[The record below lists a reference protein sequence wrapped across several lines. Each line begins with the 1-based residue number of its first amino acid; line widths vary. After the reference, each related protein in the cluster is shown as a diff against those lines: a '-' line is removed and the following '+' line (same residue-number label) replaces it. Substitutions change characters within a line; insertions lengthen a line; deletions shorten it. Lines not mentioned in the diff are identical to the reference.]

1 MQGYMFEQKILS
13 NAPNGKEVEIEIG
26 HSRQLD
32 LYSSFLIVACGWLD
46 HFKDRPPYNTKFDGR
61 IINDLIV
68 RKAHLP
74 WVRQL
79 KKNYWVFSGFT
90 SFQYNPPIVVIH
102 DSMSSQ
108 AILGTLMH
116 ELMHVFYDKS
126 YTDLNT
132 EKFIQEKAI
141 ENLEKIL
148 ENYKWI
154 AHSNNEPNFRE
165 HGTSRKVLSFHQIK
179 KALEYLK
186 LGYSLHFWKYG

>member
-1 MQGYMFEQKILS
+1 MFEQKILS

-26 HSRQLD
+26 HSRQLEV
-32 LYSSFLIVACGWLD
+32 YSSFLIVACGWLD

-68 RKAHLP
+68 RKAHFP
-74 WVRQL
+74 YVQRI
-79 KKNYWVFSGFT
+79 KDKNYWVFSGFT
-90 SFQYNPPIVVIH
+90 SFQYNPPVVVIH

-108 AILGTLMH
+108 AKLGTLMH

-154 AHSNNEPNFRE
+154 AHSNNEPYFRE
-165 HGTSRKVLSFHQIK
+165 HGTSRKVLSFDNIK
-179 KALEYLK
+179 KALEYLEF
-186 LGYSLHFWKYG
+186 GYSLHFWKYG

>member
-1 MQGYMFEQKILS
+1 MFEQKILS

-26 HSRQLD
+26 HSRPLD

-68 RKAHLP
+68 RKAHFP
-74 WVRQL
+74 YVQRIID
-79 KKNYWVFSGFT
+79 KNYWVFSGFT

-108 AILGTLMH
+108 AKLGTLMH

-141 ENLEKIL
+141 ENLVKIL

-154 AHSNNEPNFRE
+154 THSKNEPYFRE
-165 HGTSRKVLSFHQIK
+165 QGTSRKVLSFDNIK
-179 KALEYLK
+179 KALDYLK
-186 LGYSLHFWKYG
+186 LGYNLHFWKYG